1 MALRFISLAP
11 FFFLIHFLNFLSLLN
26 DKIILKLT
34 LDLKEKPFEALDL
47 KEIPFKAF
55 ANRTDPDQAAL
66 VRAA

>member
-1 MALRFISLAP
+1 M
-11 FFFLIHFLNFLSLLN
+11 SLLN